1 MVSLRAWWQ
10 DALGHPCTGQCVSA
24 TQCGHLLAL
33 EAFGGRDGVHTP
45 REPSD
50 QRIRL

>member
-1 MVSLRAWWQ
+1 MVGFRAWWQ
-10 DALGHPCTGQCVSA
+10 DALGHPCTGQSVSA
-24 TQCGHLLAL
+24 AQYGYLLAL
-33 EAFGGRDGVHTP
+33 GASGGRDGVHTP